1 MGITSNRLRKFC
13 FVLLMTQLSLM
24 SHILL
29 SQYFVTS
36 IRSKSSTGGN
46 NNTPAAIAENA
57 LRVASTGVGELD
69 VPTMKKYIQ
78 YAKAKC
84 APRLS
89 EDAGDILASS
99 YVKIRDDVRRRV
111 MEVSV
116 TMVSLLFLNTNA
128 SSNHICVSF
137 YRHIRLGVSLKQL
150 CPLQSVSWRL
160 LFVSLKVWLK
170 CASTPMSKVKTLQK
184 LSVYSKFLL

>member
-116 TMVSLLFLNTNA
+116 TMVLFIILD
-128 SSNHICVSF
+128 
-137 YRHIRLGVSLKQL
+137 YKR
-150 CPLQSVSWRL
+150 
-160 LFVSLKVWLK
+160 
-170 CASTPMSKVKTLQK
+170 K
-184 LSVYSKFLL
+184 L

>member
-1 MGITSNRLRKFC
+1 
-13 FVLLMTQLSLM
+13 M
-24 SHILL
+24 SHL
-29 SQYFVTS
+29 SQYYLAST
-36 IRSKSSTGGN
+36 RSKSSTGGN

-57 LRVASTGVGELD
+57 LRVATTGVGELD

-99 YVKIRDDVRRRV
+99 YVKIRDDVRKRV

-116 TMVSLLFLNTNA
+116 ITMLFIVREYIYELNMIYVSIFT
-128 SSNHICVSF
+128 IT
-137 YRHIRLGVSLKQL
+137 LGWG
-150 CPLQSVSWRL
+150 SVSSSSAHYSPSAGGSRS
-160 LFVSLKVWLK
+160 SL
-170 CASTPMSKVKTLQK
+170 
-184 LSVYSKFLL
+184 